1 MHVSYKNVNVNQNET
16 LFYEISVTL
25 FYLFFIYSN
34 LDYLLN
40 LGLLSLKLVIL
51 YDRLLG

>member
-16 LFYEISVTL
+16 LFYEILMTL
-25 FYLFFIYSN
+25 FYLFSIYSN

-40 LGLLSLKLVIL
+40 LGLLSLRLVIL
-51 YDRLLG
+51 CDVLLG